1 MIFTI
6 TELLF
11 LQVRNRKNQN
21 IIRLIL
27 TILIL
32 IIPILSYLGEGIMLA
47 DTDDNA
53 DSDDDFYDGV
63 IVQNALNWMEKD

>member
-21 IIRLIL
+21 LIRLIL

>member
-6 TELLF
+6 TEFLF

-53 DSDDDFYDGV
+53 DLDDDFYDGV
-63 IVQNALNWMEKD
+63 IVQNA